1 MMKLYRVLKVI
12 LPLLLFLASET
23 FYAGQTGKITGTLKD
38 KKTGEPLMGVNVYTE
53 DKKYG
58 TATDINGYYVLLNVP
73 PGRYTLMAS
82 MTGYRTVKVESVGV
96 SADKTTT
103 IDIQLEET
111 SAVLAQEVVITA
123 ERPVIQKDITSSELS
138 VGSEEIKN
146 LPVENLKDV
155 LQLKAGVITDA
166 NGGIH
171 IRGGRTSEVGYLI
184 DGIPV
189 TDNFA
194 GEQAF
199 GVDVQAIEEVKVI
212 SGVFNAEYGQAMSG
226 IVDVIT
232 KQGSDK
238 FEGNLNISSGD
249 YLTGARNIYPGLNKF
264 HPLQINDI
272 KANLSGPIEIF
283 SQKVSYYLAFRRYEN
298 QGWIYGQRRFN
309 PKDSSFEKGN
319 VFYINATG
327 DNKLIPLNGNLDYN
341 LQGKLSFN
349 ILNPLKFSDL
359 FLFDD
364 STHQYYDHLYKYDP
378 DGLPKNYG
386 RTYNNIVTLT
396 YVFTPS
402 TYATLKHSLRY
413 SKSKAYVYP
422 DINDPRYANPQ
433 LLQQMTGYAF
443 YTGGTKMVHYKRG
456 TTTNIIKGDLES
468 QVNRYNEAKTGFELR
483 FNKINL
489 DNQTAKYRDTVLI
502 FDVNQFFNEGYFS
515 YRPFS
520 MAFYLQDKIEYES
533 IIINAGIRYDYF
545 NSKGLIPTDPRDPE
559 NSPKVRTKA
568 QNQFS
573 PRIGIAFPI
582 SADGTIHF
590 SYGHFFQIPPLEF
603 LYANPNFRVAPGGLY
618 TLLGNA
624 NLKAQSTVAYEVG
637 LHYSFFNT
645 LGLEVIGYFKD
656 MTNLLGT
663 EIHDTYIGGDRYA
676 VYANRDYGQT
686 KGITISLYK
695 RPTASDNVSVSLD
708 YTFQSAQGNASDPN
722 DAFNKMQ
729 KNKKPNIQV
738 IPLDWDQTH
747 TVNLSLF
754 YIVPNNFNLGIIA
767 KYESGFPFTPEYQN
781 LETSFENSSR
791 MPNKINVDL
800 QLNKD
805 LIVSEKNSVSL
816 YLKVYNLFDSR
827 NETNV
832 FRDTGRAG
840 YSLVSQYTPQD
851 QGVNTLSEFLTRPDY
866 YSEPR
871 RIVLGLNYNFNF

>member
-1 MMKLYRVLKVI
+1 MKLYRVLNI
-12 LPLLLFLASET
+12 ILLFAFIFS
-23 FYAGQTGKITGTLKD
+23 FSKAFAGQTGKITGVLKD
-38 KKTGEPLMGVNVYTE
+38 KKTGEALMGVNVYTE

-58 TATDINGYYVLLNVP
+58 TATDASGYYVLLNVP
-73 PGRYTLMAS
+73 PGKYSLIAS
-82 MTGYRTVKVESVGV
+82 MTGYRTVKVEGVEV
-96 SADKTTT
+96 SADKTTS

-111 SAVLAQEVVITA
+111 TAVLGQEVVITA

-138 VGSEEIKN
+138 VGSQEIKN

-189 TDNFA
+189 SDNFT
-194 GEQAF
+194 GSQSS
-199 GVDVQAIEEVKVI
+199 GIDVQVMEEVKVI

-238 FEGNLNISSGD
+238 FQGSLNVSSGD
-249 YLTGARNIYPGLNKF
+249 YLTSANNIFPGLNKV

-272 KANLSGPIEIF
+272 KANLSGPIDLF
-283 SQKVSYYLAFRRYEN
+283 RQKVSYFLAFRRYQN
-298 QGWIYGQRRFN
+298 DGWLYGQRRFN
-309 PKDSSFEKGN
+309 PKDSSFQKGN
-319 VFYINATG
+319 QFYINATG
-327 DNKLIPLNGNLDYN
+327 DNEMVSLNSNLDYN

-349 ILNPLKFSDL
+349 LFNPLRFSDL
-359 FLFDD
+359 FLYDD
-364 STHQYYDHLYKYDP
+364 STHQFYNHLYKYDP
-378 DGLPKNYG
+378 DGLPKYYS
-386 RTYNNIVTLT
+386 RSYNNILTLT
-396 YVFTPS
+396 YVFNPS
-402 TYATLKHSLRY
+402 TYLTLKHSLRY
-413 SKSKAYVYP
+413 SENKTYVFP
-422 DINDPRYANPQ
+422 DINDERYANPQ
-433 LLQQMTGYAF
+433 LLQQLTGYSF
-443 YTGGTKMVHYKRG
+443 YTGGTDMVHYKRS
-456 TTTNIIKGDLES
+456 TTTNIIKADLES
-468 QVNRYNEAKTGFELR
+468 QLDRYNDAKTGFEFK

-489 DNQTAKYRDTVLI
+489 DNRTAEYRDTALI
-502 FDVNQFFNEGYFS
+502 FDINKYFNEGYFTH
-515 YRPFS
+515 RPFG
-520 MAFYLQDKIEYES
+520 MAFYIQDKIEYES
-533 IIINAGIRYDYF
+533 VIINAGLRYDFF
-545 NSKGLIPTDPRDPE
+545 NSKGLIPTDTRDPE
-559 NSPKVRTKA
+559 NSLKTRAKA
-568 QNQFS
+568 QSQIS

-603 LYANPNFRVAPGGLY
+603 LYSNPNFRVAPGGVY
-618 TLLGNA
+618 TLMGNA

-637 LHYSFFNT
+637 LHYSFFDL

-695 RPTASDNVSVSLD
+695 RPSAEDNISVSLD

-722 DAFNKMQ
+722 DAFNKVQ
-729 KNKKPNIQV
+729 GNKKPNIQV

-754 YIVPNNFNLGIIA
+754 YILPDNLNLGLIA

-781 LETSFENSSR
+781 LETSYENSSR

-800 QLNKD
+800 QLNKN
-805 LIVSEKNSVSL
+805 LIVSRTNSISL
-816 YLKVYNLFDSR
+816 YLKVYNLFDTR

-840 YSLVSQYTPQD
+840 YSLVSQYTPED